1 VTNLDPLIARE
12 LRELDLGPSS
22 TRDLMPLIVAKV
34 RRRRMRRIA
43 TIAAVIFGL
52 LIISGL
58 TYGFIQ
64 NAHKNALVAATE
76 NTGAIGSHDSSA
88 INSNSITG
96 LISDYPLTWE
106 QSIGALDAIS
116 KPAGLGD
123 TLGGLTAV
131 GLKVSWTGC
140 ANGAQCPTTWVLSL
154 KNNTQDLVTATPAL
168 SLFTDHSPLESSSR
182 PTTVTPGSTTL
193 LVFTFPEF
201 KSSIAVSPSAA
212 WEWNWYLTSS
222 SAK

>member
-1 VTNLDPLIARE
+1 MTNLDPLIARE

-58 TYGFIQ
+58 TYGFVQ

-123 TLGGLTAV
+123 TLGGLTAE
-131 GLKVSWTGC
+131 GLKVSWTHC
-140 ANGAQCPTTWVLSL
+140 ANGSLCPTTWTLSL
-154 KNNTQDLVTATPAL
+154 KNNTQDLITATPAL

-182 PTTVTPGSTTL
+182 PTTVTSGSTTL

-201 KSSIAVSPSAA
+201 KSAIAVSPTAT
-212 WEWNWYLTSS
+212 WQWNWYLTPSTS
-222 SAK
+222 K